1 MKQDRCFIPACIFAK
16 KNTMKRIL
24 VLFFL
29 LAGYAG
35 MGQSKVSKVE
45 YQKVGREA
53 IVHELPFE
61 EDMVTKAIQD
71 TLEKLGYKG
80 KESKGFV
87 VYKAVKLAALGSGAY
102 DLYFA
107 VDKKSRKEKSSSH
120 VTMMISTGF
129 EEFVTEKSHPELV
142 HNAKAYMD
150 NLRHTVALYDHN
162 VQIAEQEEAIRKVE
176 KKIEDLAEEAQDL
189 QKKKKKLEKEI
200 DDNNK
205 EQADQQKELEKQR
218 QILSTLKGTN
228 GN

>member
-1 MKQDRCFIPACIFAK
+1 MPACIFAK
-16 KNTMKRIL
+16 KNTMKQIL

-29 LAGYAG
+29 LAGTAG

-45 YQKVGREA
+45 YQKADREA

-87 VYKAVKLAALGSGAY
+87 VYKGVKLAALGSGAY

-162 VQIAEQEEAIRKVE
+162 VQIAEQEEAVRKVE
-176 KKIEDLAEEAQDL
+176 KKMEDLAEEAQDL
-189 QKKKKKLEKEI
+189 QKKMKKLEKEI

-205 EQADQQKELEKQR
+205 QQADQQKELEKQR

>member
-1 MKQDRCFIPACIFAK
+1 MKQ
-16 KNTMKRIL
+16 IL

-29 LAGYAG
+29 LAGTAG

-45 YQKVGREA
+45 YQKADREA

-87 VYKAVKLAALGSGAY
+87 VYKGVKLAALGSGAY

-162 VQIAEQEEAIRKVE
+162 VQIAEQEEAVRKVE
-176 KKIEDLAEEAQDL
+176 KKMEDLAEEAQDL
-189 QKKKKKLEKEI
+189 QKKMKKLEKEI

-205 EQADQQKELEKQR
+205 QQADQQKELEKQR

>member
-1 MKQDRCFIPACIFAK
+1 MPACIFAK
-16 KNTMKRIL
+16 KNTMKQIL

-29 LAGYAG
+29 LAGTAG

-45 YQKVGREA
+45 YQKADREA

-87 VYKAVKLAALGSGAY
+87 VYRGVKLAALGSGAY

-129 EEFVTEKSHPELV
+129 EEFITEKSHPELV

-162 VQIAEQEEAIRKVE
+162 VQIAEQEEAVRKVE
-176 KKIEDLAEEAQDL
+176 KKMEDLAEEAQDL
-189 QKKKKKLEKEI
+189 QKKMKKLEKEI

>member
-1 MKQDRCFIPACIFAK
+1 M
-16 KNTMKRIL
+16 
-24 VLFFL
+24 FFL

-35 MGQSKVSKVE
+35 MSQSKISKVE
-45 YQKVGREA
+45 YQKTDREA

-61 EDMVTKAIQD
+61 EDMVSKAIQD

-80 KESKGFV
+80 KETKGFT
-87 VYKAVKLAALGSGAY
+87 VYKGVKLAALGSGTY

-107 VDKKSRKEKSSSH
+107 VDKKSKKEKGVSN

-129 EEFVTEKSHPELV
+129 DDFVTEKSHPELV
-142 HNAKAYMD
+142 RNAQTYIHG
-150 NLRHTVALYDHN
+150 LRNVVAVYDHG
-162 VQIAEQEEAIRKVE
+162 VQVAEQEEAIRKVE

-200 DDNNK
+200 DDNSK

-218 QILSTLKGTN
+218 QILTTLKGAT